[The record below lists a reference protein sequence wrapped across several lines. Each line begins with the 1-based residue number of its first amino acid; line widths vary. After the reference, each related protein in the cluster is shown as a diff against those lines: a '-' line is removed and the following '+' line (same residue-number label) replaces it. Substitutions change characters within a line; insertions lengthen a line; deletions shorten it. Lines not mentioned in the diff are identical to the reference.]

1 MAKIDPNANLY
12 DIDGNLISEA
22 PLENKTIKEVEDLV
36 DELSKKVEENPD
48 NEVYKVYL
56 NNAQSFLF
64 GMYNRMSKEDL
75 ISRISALQS
84 SVEKAKTEVNEAEQ
98 AALEETNKAL
108 DELKNSYEE
117 PKEPASDEMDEY
129 VEFEELPV
137 EE

>member
-64 GMYNRMSKEDL
+64 GMYNGMSKEDL

-108 DELKNSYEE
+108 DELKNIYEE